1 LSAAVALGLLAALG
15 YGVADYLSR
24 FAGRAVGMWRTMLY
38 GELFSLLLLSG
49 WMLLEPATLPAAFT
63 AHANAWYA
71 AIGSALVLMAG
82 TVFLFRGLMVGT
94 LAVVA
99 PVCASYGAITTAL
112 SSLTGTRLP
121 ERAMAGLAVT
131 ILGVCVVSIPPR
143 APLGAKPESS
153 GIGWALGAALGF
165 GVGFWW
171 QGTYAVPTLG
181 AFVPVWIYY
190 AGGVALLLL
199 LARPVGV
206 PLVVPRG
213 AALALVL
220 ATGGLGVVGFI
231 ALTLGFGTG
240 EVGIVTVI
248 SSLAS
253 AVTVLLARVAGKSR
267 ISIHQWLALGAIIFG
282 LILIKT

>member
-38 GELFSLLLLSG
+38 GELFALLLLSA
-49 WMLLEPATLPAAFT
+49 WMMLEPARSPPAFAT
-63 AHANAWYA
+63 HADAWYA
-71 AIGSALVLMAG
+71 ATGSALVLMAG

-99 PVCASYGAITTAL
+99 PVCASYGAITAAL
-112 SSLTGTRLP
+112 SSVTGERLAG
-121 ERAMAGLAVT
+121 RAVTGLVVT
-131 ILGVCVVSIPPR
+131 ILGVCVVSIPAR

-171 QGTYAVPTLG
+171 QGTYAVPVLG
-181 AFVPVWIYY
+181 AFIPVWIYY
-190 AGGVALLLL
+190 AGGVCLLVLL
-199 LARPVGV
+199 SRPVGV
-206 PLVVPRG
+206 RLVVPQG
-213 AALALVL
+213 GALALVL

-240 EVGIVTVI
+240 EVGIVTVL

-253 AVTVLLARVAGKSR
+253 AVTVLLARLANKSR
-267 ISIHQWLALGAIIFG
+267 ISIHQWLALAAIIVG
-282 LILIKT
+282 LVLIKT